1 MAIRFD
7 PNLNNEI
14 RKTVRNFNA
23 KVTYNKH
30 KTRGKGMLP
39 EKISIKD
46 IKEKYSD
53 KTRKELLKQLKL
65 YQSFSNRDAL
75 QRGKDSRLS
84 KWEKEYFKSNLEKT
98 KEFYDKEIEDLNR
111 IVGDKPEYYL
121 KQHHR
126 LNDLKTKR
134 DYLVNNLNQ
143 LSEGDINKLRNAYNY
158 AERSEIIKQKGFR
171 LYLDQVDRL
180 LTLRNVPKKDR
191 DALLNKFNVLSENQF
206 TEMVRKEDL
215 IDRMYDLVH
224 SPEGRGTYELTVDDA
239 EADALIQ
246 DLWNNADDLIAKYLT
261 NE

>member
-7 PNLNNEI
+7 PNLNKEI
-14 RKTVRNFNA
+14 IKTVRNFNA
-23 KVTYNKH
+23 KVTYNKY

-39 EKISIKD
+39 EKISVKD

-53 KTRKELLKQLKL
+53 KSRKELLKQLKL

-75 QRGKDSRLS
+75 KRSKESRLS
-84 KWEKEYFKSNLEKT
+84 EWEKEYFKVNLEKT
-98 KEFYDKEIEDLNR
+98 KEFYDQEIEDLSR

-126 LNDLKTKR
+126 LNDLKSKR
-134 DYLVNNLNQ
+134 VSLVNNLDL
-143 LSEGDINKLRNAYNY
+143 LSEGDIKKLRNVYSY
-158 AERSEIIKQKGFR
+158 AERSDVIKEKGFK

-180 LTLRNVPKKDR
+180 LTIRNVPKRER
-191 DALLNKFNVLSENQF
+191 DILLNKFNVLSENQF
-206 TEMVRKEDL
+206 TEMARKEDL
-215 IDRMYDLVH
+215 IDRMYDLVY
-224 SPEGRGTYELTVDDA
+224 SPEGRGTYELTVNDA

-246 DLWNNADDLIAKYLT
+246 DLWNNADNIIAKYLT